1 MKISKTFKKY
11 FNFVLKFIPASIQ
24 SFLIRSV
31 QLFFQFKVLDL
42 SSQAAYY
49 WLLSFFPFVFC
60 VLLFLANINLD
71 ITHVDQSIV
80 NAIPNYLLPLF
91 KSLEANISKNGIQI
105 LSISFVLLLI
115 SSSSATAVLIKN
127 IRLLFDDKSKRN
139 FFIERTISFGFN
151 ILFIIFIFSSII
163 FYLFIKNILD
173 SLAVYLNLDLP
184 IFISLISY
192 LIVPLSIF
200 FLLIVLNYIA
210 VPSLK
215 LRYTLWGSL
224 VSTVGFLLFFKIIN
238 IYFTIH
244 NLYTKAYGILGTI
257 LILLIYFYF
266 LSVIILLGAIINKT
280 LLDNYQV
287 KKNE

>member
-1 MKISKTFKKY
+1 MKISKTFKNY

-42 SSQAAYY
+42 SAQAAYY

-215 LRYTLWGSL
+215 LCYTLWGSL

-244 NLYTKAYGILGTI
+244 NVYTKAYGILGTI

-280 LLDNYQV
+280 VLDNYQV